1 MTEQLSVLENVVRI
15 IFPSTMMR
23 EGELLPAA
31 FKLRERDGESES
43 YVSVFRQYAD
53 SFVSDITSFDKAR
66 NLPCAIMNVGE
77 IHTSTLF
84 VGTNEVKYSV
94 HAFPTAAYA
103 SHAGIEI
110 SIDGIVIEG
119 NGVKAFTSIGIG
131 EYSMFYMLA
140 IRRRLVEIAKKR
152 MSTVNSLCSSV

>member
-1 MTEQLSVLENVVRI
+1 MTEQLSVLENVVRV

-53 SFVSDITSFDKAR
+53 SFASDITSFDKAR

-84 VGTNEVKYSV
+84 VGTNEV
-94 HAFPTAAYA
+94 
-103 SHAGIEI
+103 
-110 SIDGIVIEG
+110 
-119 NGVKAFTSIGIG
+119 
-131 EYSMFYMLA
+131 A
-140 IRRRLVEIAKKR
+140 IRAFGERYERIVL
-152 MSTVNSLCSSV
+152 LLSS